1 MPRLAINHRRRLVPL
16 AAIHQKPVDIGGWS
30 PTRTCSRAP
39 AAATAPWRRTYKLV
53 RGRRSLSSR
62 LLAAVTYT
70 TGIQAFVECRRLC
83 RVLFIEHSAKTT
95 LPSAALGK
103 VLRSVKILFTEC
115 RTLGTA
121 KHSTKT
127 ALPRVKHSAK
137 MALGKGPLA
146 AVYSWRP
153 SVFAECQILGTRQRT
168 LCRVSSL
175 DTRQSIF
182 LFFYFVSQTFCGM
195 FLHYVDLYVSFVE
208 NYNRVFNR

>member
-1 MPRLAINHRRRLVPL
+1 VCFKYSWTDIEGHLRPDTMYIHHNCRDEAKSFVLLTHAQCEEASRIRRGHHDLFS
-16 AAIHQKPVDIGGWS
+16 KD
-30 PTRTCSRAP
+30 T
-39 AAATAPWRRTYKLV
+39 V
-53 RGRRSLSSR
+53 RKDYP
-62 LLAAVTYT
+62 YT
-70 TGIQAFVECRRLC
+70 IRIRAFVECRRLC
-83 RVLFIEHSAKTT
+83 RVLFIGHSAKPI
-95 LPSAALGK
+95 LPRAALGK

-115 RTLGTA
+115 TTLGTA
-121 KHSTKT
+121 KHSAKT

-153 SVFAECQILGTRQRT
+153 SIFAECQILGTRQRT

-195 FLHYVDLYVSFVE
+195 FLHYVDLYVSFVD